1 MPLNLTPE
9 KASSDPRFYCH
20 IVNGKPE
27 LKRVH
32 LFQVIWVGQDK
43 SGAVFNILKK
53 RPVTS
58 HLIFGSFYLLPLML
72 KFQIIDQK
80 FQRRIFVSCVAQHQL
95 AQHTPHS
102 YGVYHIWFPSNKIP
116 VELYLIVDL
125 RDKVWLVYRAF
136 KH

>member
-1 MPLNLTPE
+1 MVSLGSKGSTFFRSFGLGSI
-9 KASSDPRFYCH
+9 KVVLSSIF
-20 IVNGKPE
+20 
-27 LKRVH
+27 
-32 LFQVIWVGQDK
+32 
-43 SGAVFNILKK
+43 LKK